1 MKKRVI
7 VIITM
12 VLVMGL
18 MISVAYAA
26 NPETGTIGSVSY
38 EFSNAISSTKRSANA
53 KTHTSSINAAATAN
67 ATFYWVDYNAHTF
80 GSSYKHASNYGN
92 AEVYADSTENTAK
105 YYYQVVSYH
114 SASYDG
120 TTVSKTITT
129 FVP

>member
-7 VIITM
+7 VIISM

-26 NPETGTIGSVSY
+26 NPETGWIGTVSY
-38 EFSNAISSTKRSANA
+38 EFSNYISSTKTSANA
-53 KTHTSSINAAATAN
+53 KTHTSSVYAAATAN
-67 ATFYWVDYNAHTF
+67 ATFFWVNYDTQSF
-80 GSSYKHASNYGN
+80 GSSYKHDSNYGN
-92 AEVYADSTENTAK
+92 AEVYADSTSGTGK
-105 YYYQVVSYH
+105 YYYKVVSYH